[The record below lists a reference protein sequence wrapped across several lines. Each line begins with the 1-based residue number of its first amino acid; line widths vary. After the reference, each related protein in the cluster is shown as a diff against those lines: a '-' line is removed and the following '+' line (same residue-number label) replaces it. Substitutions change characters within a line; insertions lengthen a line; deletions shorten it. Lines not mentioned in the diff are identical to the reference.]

1 MFIVQFIDV
10 PHPKSLPFE
19 GRWAGVSLL
28 GGVALQRVPSPQ
40 SRYSRDSSPQRGAFG
55 AER

>member
-19 GRWAGVSLL
+19 GGWAGVSLL